1 MAFLNSSRG
10 YGSLTK
16 LFHWLI
22 ALVFALQYVSA
33 TIMLNTPEG
42 QTTLGIA
49 PDTYY
54 NWHKSLGLAALLVT
68 IARLINRRTGELPPW
83 ALSLTPLEKIIIHK
97 AEQLLYAAMLVMP
110 LSGYLYV
117 TAGGY
122 GVRLFGIFYLPDPIG
137 SAPLL
142 ASTAKVV
149 HIASAFLL
157 LLPLG
162 LHLGLVLGHQIGLK
176 DKIIERMWPASS
188 RRQSRSAER

>member
-33 TIMLNTPEG
+33 TIMLNTTEG
-42 QTTLGIA
+42 QTTLGFTSDA
-49 PDTYY
+49 YY
-54 NWHKSLGLAALLVT
+54 NWHKSMGLVALLVT
-68 IARLINRRTGELPPW
+68 VARLINRRAGELPPW

-122 GVRLFGIFYLPDPIG
+122 GVHLFGIFQLPNPIG
-137 SAPLL
+137 PAPLT
-142 ASTAKVV
+142 ASAAKVV

-162 LHLGLVLGHQIGLK
+162 LHLGLVFGHQLGLK
-176 DKIIERMWPASS
+176 DRIIERMWPASL
-188 RRQSRSAER
+188 RRQPRSAEK